1 MPRCSILL
9 FSELPEY
16 LVWCLTLIGGKSSA
30 IVISNVSLIPFSLS
44 SLSVTPIRV
53 TDGSHTFWV
62 TPFVV
67 APLSLDILFFFSLC
81 SLCFS
86 VCEICIVISSNL
98 GFPGSSA
105 GIESICNARDPS
117 WVPGLWRSPWEGTV
131 YPLYSWASLVSQMIK
146 NWPAMQETW
155 VGSLGWENPMEEGT
169 ATHSS
174 ILAWRITMDRGA
186 WRAAVHG
193 GHEELETM
201 ECPSMHTQP
210 QTQILSSAMSS
221 LITHQR

>member
-1 MPRCSILL
+1 
-9 FSELPEY
+9 
-16 LVWCLTLIGGKSSA
+16 
-30 IVISNVSLIPFSLS
+30 
-44 SLSVTPIRV
+44 
-53 TDGSHTFWV
+53 
-62 TPFVV
+62 
-67 APLSLDILFFFSLC
+67 
-81 SLCFS
+81 
-86 VCEICIVISSNL
+86 
-98 GFPGSSA
+98 
-105 GIESICNARDPS
+105 
-117 WVPGLWRSPWEGTV
+117 
-131 YPLYSWASLVSQMIK
+131 MIK

-193 GHEELETM
+193 GREELETV

-221 LITHQR
+221 LISHQR